1 MKKVFV
7 FVFAAIAAFVLWKLF
22 TSHDEPAP
30 VEKFKPKDE
39 RFAETKTEIV
49 KPNLLGNFKKQDF
62 TIPKDITVKDID
74 QVITIYARDTTT
86 PSAPFAKGEPGKIDI
101 IIDKQGRVFVENKLI
116 DSVRIRKYEE
126 ALFGFEQEIG
136 IGASRSSGARGYDAS
151 ITYAFFHAKKLKIP
165 VAEAG
170 IRSCGLGIQYP
181 VTGRLNA
188 GLFVAADYK
197 DLRRRFL
204 KATVT
209 LNF

>member
-1 MKKVFV
+1 MKKVFGL
-7 FVFAAIAAFVLWKLF
+7 VFAAIAAFVLWKLL

-39 RFAETKTEIV
+39 RFAETTTEIV

-74 QVITIYARDTTT
+74 QVITIYPKDSIPLT
-86 PSAPFAKGEPGKIDI
+86 PFGKGGKIDI

-126 ALFGFEQEIG
+126 ALFNFDSEIG
-136 IGASRSSGARGYDAS
+136 IGASRSTGGRGYDAS
-151 ITYAFFHAKKLKIP
+151 ISYAFFHAKKLKIP
-165 VAEAG
+165 VIEAG
-170 IRSCGLGIQYP
+170 IRSCGIGIQYP

-197 DLRRRFL
+197 DLRRRFV